1 MPRFHRLERSQL
13 IPRPLTETF
22 AFFANA
28 QNLEALTPA
37 FLSFRI
43 ETPLPVE
50 MRVGARIDYRLSL
63 WGVPLRWR
71 TLITEW
77 EPNRR
82 FVDEQE
88 RGPYRHWRH
97 VHEFVAEGDGTRM
110 RDEVTYALPFGMVG
124 EVAHAVMVK
133 RQLGTIF
140 DFRERAIS
148 GSLGGAMVE
157 PV

>member
-13 IPRPLTETF
+13 IPRPLGETF

-37 FLSFRI
+37 FLRFRI

-63 WGVPLRWR
+63 SGVPLRWR
-71 TLITEW
+71 TVITEW

-97 VHEFVAEGDGTRM
+97 VHEFVAEGRGTRM
-110 RDEVTYALPFGMVG
+110 RDEVTYALPFGVAG
-124 EVAHAVMVK
+124 EAAHALLVK
-133 RQLGTIF
+133 RQLRTIF
-140 DFRERAIS
+140 DFRERAILA
-148 GSLGGAMVE
+148 SLGSVMV
-157 PV
+157 